1 MLSEL
6 HEKEMGV
13 LQASILSPALFNIQ
27 INDIVKF
34 VLKGIDASLFVDEF
48 A

>member
-6 HEKEMGV
+6 HEQEMGV
-13 LQASILSPALFNIQ
+13 PQGSILSPALFNIQ